1 MNVLAGPYSADHTRL
16 AIMFIRDVHGAPGDG
31 SREKK
36 PQQTPEDTDP
46 IRDKIESRAR
56 PRVSWRSNKSSRGRL
71 RFSNW
76 SGKRFKTHMLHVL
89 YRVLM
94 NFKGRL
100 FVSFPDTHVL
110 KWDILFE
117 NLRKSIQRRSIVP
130 EIFALRACVQYFTI
144 FPNPGVIVAPDNI
157 VLSTS
162 HSPEALVTGVISV
175 LRELSDIWSTFDW

>member
-1 MNVLAGPYSADHTRL
+1 MVCFKCFTRHFYPGLSSTDEKVGSNKEGWWWETRGLFQWELYEPTQSSNSAFAPLLTWSNECVSHSIFGWSHT
-16 AIMFIRDVHGAPGDG
+16 ARDNIYTRCTRAPGDG

-100 FVSFPDTHVL
+100 FVSFPCINNVHM
-110 KWDILFE
+110 F
-117 NLRKSIQRRSIVP
+117 
-130 EIFALRACVQYFTI
+130 
-144 FPNPGVIVAPDNI
+144 
-157 VLSTS
+157 
-162 HSPEALVTGVISV
+162 
-175 LRELSDIWSTFDW
+175 